1 MKTTTIIRRLSSTD
15 VADKSGHGSE
25 PPMPNS
31 GKLTDSIE
39 VFFDGREVRQ
49 KFIDVNTNKTF
60 TLRMTDYAT
69 SKTHH
74 RVAPIGKFRST
85 YDLGVG
91 DQIILEKIEKTG
103 VSFYLIDYLKKS
115 SVIALYGE
123 NGNKGLV
130 NEKKLA
136 AIMEPR
142 IKNGTASEPTPG
154 EYHIKGKYKKTRGE
168 FVLYCVANKMEIKF
182 DGALVA
188 IKGKKQY
195 ELDFSKTEIIFKE
208 LPDWEIEEDK
218 PKLLS
223 KYSTEDYMNDDN
235 KIKNEIDGNDL
246 LGNKTH
252 YTPAPVVKEP
262 LKSTKNGKVYPR
274 KKSVSVGALKRADNQ
289 CEFNCSHRS
298 FIRKNS
304 NVKYMEP
311 HHLIPLQFH
320 EDFDWSLD
328 VEANVV
334 SLCSECHN
342 RIHYGDGANI
352 IKKLWKLRKDEL
364 KGAKIPIT
372 EKNLLKYYGY

>member
-15 VADKSGHGSE
+15 VADKNGHGSE

-31 GKLTDSIE
+31 GELTDSIE
-39 VFFDGREVRQ
+39 TFFDGREVRQ
-49 KFIDVNTNKTF
+49 NFIDVNTNKTF

-85 YDLGVG
+85 YDLEVG
-91 DQIILEKIEKTG
+91 DQIILEKIENAG
-103 VSFYLIDYLKKS
+103 APLYLIDYLKKA

-123 NGNKGLV
+123 NDNKGLV

-142 IKNGTASEPTPG
+142 IKNGTASETTTG
-154 EYHIKGKYKKTRGE
+154 EYHIKGKYKKTSGE
-168 FVLYCVANKMEIKF
+168 FVLYCTANKIEIKF
-182 DGALVA
+182 NGSVVV

-195 ELDFSKTEIIFKE
+195 ELDFSKTEITFKE
-208 LPDWEIEEDK
+208 LPDWEIKEDK
-218 PKLLS
+218 PMLLS
-223 KYSTEDYMNDDN
+223 KYSTEDYIDDDN
-235 KIKNEIDGNDL
+235 KIKNEIEGNDL
-246 LGNKTH
+246 LGKKTT
-252 YTPAPVVKEP
+252 YTPAPIAKEA

-274 KKSVSVGALKRADNQ
+274 KKSVSVNALRRADNQ
-289 CEFNCSHRS
+289 CEFNCSHKS

-304 NVKYMEP
+304 TVKYMEP

-320 EDFDWSLD
+320 EDFAWSLD

-342 RIHYGDGANI
+342 RIHYGDGAII

-364 KGAKIPIT
+364 EDAKVPIS
-372 EKNLLKYYGY
+372 EKDLLKYYGY